1 MYECG
6 SNTLNE
12 FLNASETT
20 FNTML
25 STGDA
30 YFFFF
35 FLGGGG
41 GGMN

>member
-1 MYECG
+1 MYKCG

-25 STGDA
+25 STGEA
-30 YFFFF
+30 YFV
-35 FLGGGG
+35 FLGGHELGILCG
-41 GGMN
+41 